1 MRRNLFDKPMNSSV
15 SYSAGSCGV
24 CEKRMKRFM
33 QLLARRWTRGAAS
46 GAAPTPATWWAS
58 GDMPP
63 RDGCRVRPL
72 VDGREAM
79 HAMCIAFLRAEK
91 FILLA
96 GWDIQANLQMVR
108 GEDAR
113 AGEDGSAEQ
122 RHLIQQLQSVGLND
136 EAIAL
141 WTSGQLRVVDVLD
154 FAVRRGVRV
163 GVLLWDAF
171 HFGSHLTNDPEQER
185 EALAS
190 VGVDCLLD
198 DSSRHIMHITQAL
211 HQKCAVV
218 DGRLAFLGGV
228 DLTAQYTGDYDRWDT
243 HHHPAISPERLGE
256 WSAPAHPWHDV
267 HTIIEGPLVADVQ
280 RNIVERWSDVAAHH
294 HHSDWP
300 AHLAVGKL
308 VPVDGGV
315 TAQITRTIPPH
326 TYGFAPHGIATIREM
341 YLRAIARARSYIYI
355 ENQYLWPEVYLGL
368 DSLRWGER
376 SPEAMEVL
384 EALGAALDRGV
395 SLAFVLPDHPNCG
408 RRFSDGGIAWLRQ
421 RSPRAVAERRLSVF
435 TLGAHEH
442 KHNAGIA
449 YRPVYVHGKVA
460 IIDDSWW
467 TAGSA
472 NLNSR
477 GLHSDAEI
485 NVSVLDATTARDL
498 RLRLWQEHLQPSE
511 SEQATL
517 ADPLA
522 GLAALDASA
531 QANQERVRRGEPLT
545 GHMLPY
551 ITADDAGQLEAS
563 FSPEHGWLDN
573 LEGGA
578 GAIPTHYAHRYL

>member
-1 MRRNLFDKPMNSSV
+1 
-15 SYSAGSCGV
+15 
-24 CEKRMKRFM
+24 MKR
-33 QLLARRWTRGAAS
+33 LLDVLTRRRAQGVAS
-46 GAAPTPATWWAS
+46 ATTPMPTTWWAS

-63 RDGCRVRPL
+63 RDGCRVHPL

-113 AGEDGSAEQ
+113 AGEDGSSEQ
-122 RHLIQQLQSVGLND
+122 QRLIQQLQTVGLNE

-141 WTSGQLRVVDVLD
+141 WTSGQLRVMDVLG

-171 HFGSHLTNDPEQER
+171 HLGSHLTNDPEQECA
-185 EALAS
+185 ALAS

-198 DSSRHIMHITQAL
+198 DSSRRITHITQAL

-218 DGRLAFLGGV
+218 DGQLAFLGGV

-243 HHHPAISPERLGE
+243 HYHPAISPERLGD

-267 HTIIEGPLVADVQ
+267 HTFIEGPLVADVQ
-280 RNIVERWSDVAAHH
+280 RNIVERWTEVAAHH
-294 HHSDWP
+294 RHADWP
-300 AHLAVGKL
+300 THLDTGK
-308 VPVDGGV
+308 PAPIERGI
-315 TAQITRTIPPH
+315 TAQVTRTIPPH
-326 TYGFAPHGIATIREM
+326 TYGFAPAGIATIREM
-341 YLRAIARARSYIYI
+341 YLRAIAHAQSYIYI

-408 RRFSDGGIAWLRQ
+408 RRFSDGGIIWLRQ
-421 RSPRAVAERRLSVF
+421 RSPRAVAERRFSVF
-435 TLGAHEH
+435 TLGAHERTRSG
-442 KHNAGIA
+442 GIV
-449 YRPVYVHGKVA
+449 YRPVYVHAKVA
-460 IIDDSWW
+460 IIDDTWW

-485 NVSVLDATTARDL
+485 NVSVLDAATARNL
-498 RLRLWQEHLQPSE
+498 RLRLWQEHLQPEDSE
-511 SEQATL
+511 RATL
-517 ADPLA
+517 ANPLA
-522 GLAALDASA
+522 GLAALRTSA
-531 QANQERVRRGEPLT
+531 QANLEHVRRGEPLT

-551 ITADDAGQLEAS
+551 IAADDAEQLAVP

-578 GAIPTHYAHRYL
+578 GAIPAHYAHRYL